1 MYLGNPVGMGK
12 KKIFQGKKG
21 KMKKS
26 ILKIFILLLGSSVV
40 TACIPQIT
48 IVTGPAATLPAQ
60 PTIQPVPSTTPNL
73 RVGSMV
79 KLPKAVFINTNDG
92 IGLTYLNLQG
102 QIITELKTP
111 GINFPNPRNVHIAGS
126 IPSGPIQIPL
136 VYFTFQPEPAL
147 MVNTNDQIEVLLK
160 SQYFNGLAGAAGSPV
175 IAFSLLNPKDN
186 ILESKLFV
194 SALKDVPQAAAVVTQ
209 SDSQNSLAFV
219 PIAVDTQGEK
229 INGVWFTKCP
239 WGIGGDIVFDP
250 FRGLYYYDHSNG
262 TVKEILDG
270 KQNFQ
275 GLSLDRSLAASV
287 DTVNAGQEFIK
298 IISLKAN
305 SFTKIMLDAS
315 SDRGAGYVNFSP
327 DNRFMAWMEGS
338 GFQMAE
344 APNFH
349 SRIRIAQLGDVP
361 GLVRDITDVALAEA
375 LGYSMVGKLMPVGWL
390 DSQVLLIEAH
400 QGSWEKSSLV
410 KLDVMTGKLS
420 EFSKGSFVGFGYE

>member
-1 MYLGNPVGMGK
+1 
-12 KKIFQGKKG
+12 
-21 KMKKS
+21 MKKV
-26 ILKIFILLLGSSVV
+26 ILKIFLLVLGISMA

-60 PTIQPVPSTTPNL
+60 PTVQPVPSTTPQMP
-73 RVGSMV
+73 VGTMV

-102 QIITELKTP
+102 QTITELKTP
-111 GINFPNPRNVHIAGS
+111 GISFPGPRYVHIAGS
-126 IPSGPIQIPL
+126 IPPGPIQIPL
-136 VYFTFQPEPAL
+136 VYFTYQPEPAL

-194 SALKDVPQAAAVVTQ
+194 STAMKIPQATAVITQ
-209 SDSQNSLAFV
+209 SDSQNFLSIV
-219 PIAVDTQGEK
+219 PIAVDAQGDK

-262 TVKEILDG
+262 AVKEILND

-287 DTVNAGQEFIK
+287 DTANAGQGFIK
-298 IISLKAN
+298 IISLKTN
-305 SFTKIMLDAS
+305 SFTKIMLDAG
-315 SDRGAGYVNFSP
+315 SDRGAGVVEFSP
-327 DNRFMAWMEGS
+327 DDHFMAWMEGS

-344 APNFH
+344 TPNFH
-349 SRIRIAQLGDVP
+349 SRIRIAQLGDIP
-361 GLVRDITDVALAEA
+361 GLVRDVTDTALADA
-375 LGYSMVGKLMPVGWL
+375 LGYPLVGRLEPVGWL
-390 DSQVLLIEAH
+390 DNQVLLIEAH
-400 QGSWEKSSLV
+400 LDSWENVSLV
-410 KLDVMTGKLS
+410 KLDVATGKLS